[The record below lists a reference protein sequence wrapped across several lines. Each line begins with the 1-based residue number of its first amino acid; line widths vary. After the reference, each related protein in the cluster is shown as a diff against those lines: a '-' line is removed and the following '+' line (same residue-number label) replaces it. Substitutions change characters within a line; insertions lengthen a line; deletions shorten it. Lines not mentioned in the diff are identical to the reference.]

1 MGARLIPPL
10 SRCSNRMTAGERRFA
25 RILESHLESDYLCW
39 YEIPVGKR
47 QRYTDFIVL
56 HPGRG
61 LLLLEVKDWKL
72 DTIYKIDRSTIT
84 LHTQKGLERAQHPI
98 EQVRQCTY
106 QLINTLKQDPLLVHH
121 EGKYTGKLIFP
132 YAFGVVLTNITRQQF
147 SASDLPLV
155 IPEHLV
161 ICKDEMLESTDPE
174 HFQKSMWD
182 MFPVTFT
189 NLLTQPQL
197 DHVRGHLFPEII
209 IRQPSQKE
217 LFNDASA
224 LLDENEE
231 LLPDIMRIMDLQ
243 QEQLARSLGEGHRV
257 IHGVA
262 GSGKTLILGYRC
274 LELANEMNKPI
285 LVLCF
290 NVTLAARL
298 RELMKDRD
306 IDQQVNVYHFHEWC
320 KQLLVTY
327 HVKQPDHGNNYLNEL
342 VSTVINATAKGQI
355 PKGAYGAI
363 MIDEGHDFEPEWLQ
377 LVVDS
382 VDPDSQS
389 LLLLYDDAQTIY
401 STKKEMGFSLSS
413 VGIKARGRTTVLRM
427 NYRNTDEI
435 LEFAFK
441 FAKDYFN
448 SDSGNDDIPL
458 IVPESAR
465 RHGPQP
471 VVQLRHNLQDEI
483 QYLVRCVESLG
494 KRGMAYSDMCVLY
507 RTSRIGEIVVKG
519 LTARGL
525 PIHWLSN
532 RQEKEQYRKSDNR
545 VSVMTL
551 HSSKGLEFP
560 FVSIVGA
567 NHIPHAKADEA
578 SEARLLYVGMTRA
591 TEMLL
596 ITGHERSGFLGK
608 LAA

>member
-1 MGARLIPPL
+1 MGAKLIP
-10 SRCSNRMTAGERRFA
+10 SINRCSARMTAGERRFA
-25 RILESHLESDYLCW
+25 RVLESHLESDYLCW

-47 QRYTDFIVL
+47 QRYTDFIIL

-72 DTIYKIDRSTIT
+72 DTIQKIDHSTIT
-84 LHTQKGLERAQHPI
+84 LFTSGGLKNTQHPI

-106 QLINTLKQDPLLVHH
+106 ELLKTLQRDPLLVHH
-121 EGKYTGKLIFP
+121 DGRYKGNLVFP
-132 YAFGVVLTNITRQQF
+132 YAFGVVLTNISRQQF
-147 SASDLPLV
+147 TDSDLPQVL
-155 IPEHLV
+155 PAHLV

-182 MFPVTFT
+182 MFPVTFSS
-189 NLLTQPQL
+189 LLTPPQL
-197 DHVRGHLFPEII
+197 DHIRGHLFPEIVI
-209 IRQPSQKE
+209 KPPTQNE
-217 LFNDASA
+217 LFDDAPA
-224 LLDENEE
+224 LLDENED

-243 QEQLARSLGEGHRV
+243 QEQLARSLGDGHRV

-274 LELANEMNKPI
+274 LELAHQMNKPI

-298 RELMKDRD
+298 RELMHDRG
-306 IDQQVNVYHFHEWC
+306 IAQQVEVRHFHDWC
-320 KQLLVTY
+320 KSLLISY
-327 HVKQPDHGNNYLNEL
+327 HIKQPAFGNSYHKEL
-342 VSTVINATAKGQI
+342 VATVINATAKGQI

-382 VDPDSQS
+382 VDPESES
-389 LLLLYDDAQTIY
+389 LLLLYDDAQSIY
-401 STKKEMGFSLSS
+401 SNKKEMGFSLAS
-413 VGIKARGRTTVLRM
+413 VGIKARGRTSILRV

-435 LEFAFK
+435 MDFAYR
-441 FAKDYFN
+441 FAKDYLKAETK
-448 SDSGNDDIPL
+448 NDEIPQ

-465 RHGPQP
+465 RHGPDP
-471 VVQLRHNLQDEI
+471 VVQIRQSQQDEI
-483 QYLVRCVESLG
+483 EYTARCLKALS
-494 KRGMAYSDMCVLY
+494 KRGMPYSDMCILA
-507 RTSRIGEIVVKG
+507 RTVRTGEQISVG
-519 LTARGL
+519 LLKYGF
-525 PIHWLSN
+525 PVNWLAGKK
-532 RQEKEQYRKSDNR
+532 EKERYNKAGNA
-545 VSVMTL
+545 VTVMTL

-560 FVSIVGA
+560 FVSIIGTNLMPVA
-567 NHIPHAKADEA
+567 SADPAAEAK
-578 SEARLLYVGMTRA
+578 LLYVAMTRA

-596 ITGHERSGFLGK
+596 ITGHRRSGFLEK